1 VKDYIKLILF
11 TMTRRCLEKNDNMK
25 LLVYSAKEFEIPF
38 LKSANNNRYEVTF
51 TKNALDSETALL
63 AVGFNAISIFSG
75 DDASPIVLEKLW
87 NFGVRYITLRS
98 SGYNNLHI
106 KTAKRFG
113 FHVANAPDYSPHAI
127 AEHATALLLALNR
140 KIVLANT
147 QVHNYNFIQDNLM
160 GFNLHGKTV
169 GIVGTGRIGSI
180 MAKIMHGFGCKIL
193 AYDQAPDYDLIELCN
208 VTYTPLNELCK
219 ESDIISLHIPM
230 NYENYYFI
238 NKEKL
243 SLMKNSTIII
253 NTSRGELVD
262 TNALIDALE
271 TKEIG
276 GYGTD
281 VYEKEKEIF
290 FKNHSKNGIKDERLK
305 KLLSLPNVLLTP
317 HQAFI
322 TKEALTNIAEITFE
336 NLDSWSQGQISKNEL
351 GMELMNS

>member
-1 VKDYIKLILF
+1 MFKY
-11 TMTRRCLEKNDNMK
+11 LEKNNNMK
-25 LLVYSAKEFEIPF
+25 LLVYSAKDFEIPF
-38 LKSANNNRYEVTF
+38 LKSANNNRNEVTY
-51 TKNALDSETALL
+51 TKNALDSETALQ
-63 AVGFNAISIFSG
+63 ATGYNAISIFSG
-75 DDASPIVLEKLW
+75 DDASSIVLEKLW
-87 NFGVRYITLRS
+87 DFGVRYITLRS

-113 FHVANAPDYSPHAI
+113 FHVANASDYSPHAI

-147 QVHNYNFIQDNLM
+147 QVHKYNFLQDGLL

-169 GIVGTGRIGSI
+169 GIIGTGRIGSI

-193 AYDQAPDYDLIELCN
+193 AYDQAPDYDLIELCD
-208 VTYTPLNELCK
+208 VTYTPLNELCE

-243 SLMKNSTIII
+243 SLMKKSTILI

-262 TNALIDALE
+262 TKALIEALE
-271 TKEIG
+271 AKNIA
-276 GYGTD
+276 GYATD
-281 VYEKEKEIF
+281 VYEKEKGIF
-290 FKNHSKNGIKDERLK
+290 FKDHSKNGIKDERLK
-305 KLLSLPNVLLTP
+305 KLLSLTNVLLTP

-322 TKEALTNIAEITFE
+322 TKEALTNIAEITFD
-336 NLDSWSQGQISKNEL
+336 NLDSWSQGHISKNEL
-351 GMELMNS
+351 GMELINS

>member
-1 VKDYIKLILF
+1 MFKY
-11 TMTRRCLEKNDNMK
+11 LEKNNNMK
-25 LLVYSAKEFEIPF
+25 LLVYSAKDFEIPF
-38 LKSANNNRYEVTF
+38 LKSANNNRNEVTY
-51 TKNALDSETALL
+51 TKNALDSETALQ
-63 AVGFNAISIFSG
+63 ATGYNAISIFSG
-75 DDASPIVLEKLW
+75 DDASSIVLEKLW
-87 NFGVRYITLRS
+87 DFGVRYITLRS

-113 FHVANAPDYSPHAI
+113 FHVANASDYSPHAI

-147 QVHNYNFIQDNLM
+147 QVHNYNFLQDGLL

-169 GIVGTGRIGSI
+169 GIIGTGRIGSI

-208 VTYTPLNELCK
+208 VTYTPLNELCE

-243 SLMKNSTIII
+243 SLMKKSTILI

-262 TNALIDALE
+262 TKALIEALE
-271 TKEIG
+271 AKNIA
-276 GYGTD
+276 GYATD
-281 VYEKEKEIF
+281 VYEKEKGIF
-290 FKNHSKNGIKDERLK
+290 FKDHSKNGIKDERLK
-305 KLLSLPNVLLTP
+305 KLLSLTNVLLTP

-322 TKEALTNIAEITFE
+322 TKEALTNIAEITFD
-336 NLDSWSQGQISKNEL
+336 NLDSWSQGHISKNEL
-351 GMELMNS
+351 GMELINS